1 MILVTGA
8 TGFIGS
14 YLLCHLAEKNIYPVA
29 LFRSDTKKNSIQSI
43 FESKFSDGKSQFEK
57 IVWRKGDLT
66 DFPSLEEAFQGIT
79 KVYHCAAL
87 ISFSHSKIKKLIEI
101 NEQGTSYI
109 VNLCLSHKVKKL
121 IYVSSIAALGKEET
135 SAEVDEETPWNNN
148 DEKTP
153 YSYSKYGAETEVW
166 RAGQEGLEFCI
177 VNPGVILGKGSPAN
191 FILNK
196 IKKGFRF
203 YTPGN
208 TGYVHVS
215 DVISVMSQL
224 MESEVNGERFIL
236 VAENW
241 TNKSLYQFLLKKNK
255 KNERVY
261 LIPKFTFYFLWIVE
275 HSLELIFFR
284 KRKLTR
290 SLIKGMYEQKNI
302 KGDKIKTKL
311 DFAYTPIEE
320 VL

>member
-29 LFRSDTKKNSIQSI
+29 LYRSDTKKNSIQSI

-135 SAEVDEETPWNNN
+135 SNDVDEETPWNNN
-148 DEKTP
+148 EEKTP
-153 YSYSKYGAETEVW
+153 YAYSKYGAETEVW

-196 IKKGFRF
+196 IKKDLGFTHPE
-203 YTPGN
+203 TP
-208 TGYVHVS
+208 
-215 DVISVMSQL
+215 DM
-224 MESEVNGERFIL
+224 
-236 VAENW
+236 
-241 TNKSLYQFLLKKNK
+241 
-255 KNERVY
+255 
-261 LIPKFTFYFLWIVE
+261 FTFQTLFL
-275 HSLELIFFR
+275 SCL
-284 KRKLTR
+284 
-290 SLIKGMYEQKNI
+290 N
-302 KGDKIKTKL
+302 
-311 DFAYTPIEE
+311 
-320 VL
+320 

>member
-14 YLLCHLAEKNIYPVA
+14 YLLCHLAEKNIYPLA
-29 LFRSDTKKNSIQSI
+29 LYRSDTKKNSIQSI
-43 FESKFSDGKSQFEK
+43 FESKFSDGKSKFEK
-57 IVWRKGDLT
+57 IVWLKGDLT

-87 ISFSHSKIKKLIEI
+87 ISFSHRKTKKLIEI
-101 NEQGTSYI
+101 NEHGTSYI

-121 IYVSSIAALGKEET
+121 IYVSSVAALGNEET
-135 SAEVDEETPWNNN
+135 SADVDEETPWDNNE
-148 DEKTP
+148 EKTP
-153 YSYSKYGAETEVW
+153 YAYSKYGAETEVW

-191 FILNK
+191 FILKK

-208 TGYVHVS
+208 TGYVHVL

-224 MESEVNGERFIL
+224 MESNINGERFIL

-241 TNKSLYQFLLKKNK
+241 TNKSLYQFLLKKSK
-255 KNERVY
+255 KNEKVY
-261 LIPKFTFYFLWIVE
+261 LIPKFTFYFFWIVE
-275 HSLELIFFR
+275 YFLELIFFR

-290 SLIKGMYEQKNI
+290 ALIKSMYKQKNI
-302 KGDKIKTKL
+302 NGDKIKTRL
-311 DFAYTPIEE
+311 DFHYTPIEE